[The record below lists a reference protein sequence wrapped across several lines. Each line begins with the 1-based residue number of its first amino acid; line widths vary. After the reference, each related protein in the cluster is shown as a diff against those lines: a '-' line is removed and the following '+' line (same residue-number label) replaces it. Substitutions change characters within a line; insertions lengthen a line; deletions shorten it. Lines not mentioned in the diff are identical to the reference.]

1 MNMWLVKSEPDV
13 YSWDTFV
20 AEKGSAWTGVRNNQA
35 RLNLLAMKVGD
46 RVLYYHSGDAKEV
59 VGIAEVSREGYQDP
73 TAEDPRWICVDLIP
87 IQKLPTAVPL
97 KAFRADAVLADSLL
111 VRHTRLSVMPIDDAV
126 YTRALGLGGI

>member
-1 MNMWLVKSEPDV
+1 MKMWLVKSEPDV

-73 TAEDPRWICVDLIP
+73 TAEDPRWVCVDLIP
-87 IQKLPTAVPL
+87 IQKLPAAVPL

-126 YTRALGLGGI
+126 YTRALVLGGI